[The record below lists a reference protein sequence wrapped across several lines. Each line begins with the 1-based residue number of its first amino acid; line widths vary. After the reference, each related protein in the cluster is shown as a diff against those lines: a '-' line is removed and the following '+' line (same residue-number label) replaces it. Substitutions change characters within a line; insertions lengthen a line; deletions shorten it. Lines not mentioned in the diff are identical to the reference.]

1 MEDQYIQAYLTD
13 ADHVSK
19 VFGCKNKALLE
30 KLMHK
35 MRFALEEIDD
45 EFEDLI
51 SEQKNS
57 KYVLLDMING
67 KQSYKDLR
75 LAYIHVYEQICL
87 AFGQQIYPPDEEL
100 SVEFLRGLKLPAS
113 AFMPIELSS
122 RVPYVV
128 SIANAELKVFDKK
141 IADLATYEGADED
154 VIGQE
159 REDYQYIIKK
169 AIKEK
174 KDLVFVVR

>member
-1 MEDQYIQAYLTD
+1 M
-13 ADHVSK
+13 
-19 VFGCKNKALLE
+19 E

-45 EFEDLI
+45 EFEDDI
-51 SEQKNS
+51 SETKNA

-67 KQSYKDLR
+67 KQTYKDLR

-100 SVEFLRGLKLPAS
+100 SVSFLRGLQLPPS

-122 RVPYVV
+122 KSPYVV
-128 SIANAELKVFDKK
+128 SIANADLKIFDKK
-141 IADLATYEGADED
+141 IAELESYPNSDED
-154 VIGQE
+154 DIKQE

-174 KDLVFVVR
+174 KDLVLVAR

>member
-1 MEDQYIQAYLTD
+1 
-13 ADHVSK
+13 
-19 VFGCKNKALLE
+19 
-30 KLMHK
+30 
-35 MRFALEEIDD
+35 
-45 EFEDLI
+45 
-51 SEQKNS
+51 
-57 KYVLLDMING
+57 MING

-100 SVEFLRGLKLPAS
+100 SVEYLRGLKLPAS

-122 RVPYVV
+122 KAPYVV

-159 REDYQYIIKK
+159 REDYHYIINK